1 MPNIIRLQQTAAGV
15 RSSIRRGLALVLLS
29 SAAAMVA
36 CQTEAPDE
44 KARPVEEGPSTASRN
59 LAGKRVEVVVV
70 QASNP
75 SLTLTAPG
83 EVEGRHDALIA
94 SPQGGLIEG
103 VHVRKGQRV
112 KRGQLLVTVDRT
124 LHATRLKRAE
134 LELLSAERELA
145 RAQALGHSIPKAEID
160 NADDRVSLAEAS
172 LKELRLN
179 AQRAVIHAPF
189 DGYVVDVEAERGEVA
204 SPGSSL
210 LRLVQINPVH
220 VSVALS
226 DRDLRLAQ
234 PGTRAVIQLD
244 ARGERLEGK
253 VAHVSRAADPKT
265 RAFEAVIEVD
275 NPDEAL
281 LPGMIANVTL
291 HSTGSESVE
300 GQPAGDTT
308 GEVGGD
314 QLLISQDWLVTR
326 PDAVGVFVVEE
337 GKASWRPVKLGAI
350 LRKQVVVEDGLA
362 SGDKLIVVGHRDLV
376 DGEPLLIHR
385 TGRCCTDGRAV
396 FGE

>member
-1 MPNIIRLQQTAAGV
+1 MPTIIRLQQPASSV
-15 RSSIRRGLALVLLS
+15 RSLIQRILPLALVVSVGALS
-29 SAAAMVA
+29 ACRAQSA
-36 CQTEAPDE
+36 DE
-44 KARPVEEGPSTASRN
+44 KARPVERSAEDRK
-59 LAGKRVEVVVV
+59 LEGKRVEVVVV
-70 QASNP
+70 QASTP
-75 SLTLTAPG
+75 SLTLAAPG

-103 VHVRKGQRV
+103 VHVKKGQRV

-134 LELLSAERELA
+134 LELRSAERELA
-145 RAQALGHSIPKAEID
+145 RAQALGASIPKAEID
-160 NADDRVSLAEAS
+160 SADDRVSLAEAA

-220 VSVALS
+220 VTVAVS

-234 PGTRAVIQLD
+234 PGTRAIIQLD

-265 RAFEAVIEVD
+265 RAFEAVIEVE
-275 NPDEAL
+275 NPEEAL

-291 HSTGSESVE
+291 HAE
-300 GQPAGDTT
+300 PPGDTET
-308 GEVGGD
+308 PPASDTTESAGG

-326 PDAVGVFVVEE
+326 PDGVGVFLVQD
-337 GKASWRPVKLGAI
+337 GKAAWRSVKLGAI
-350 LRKQVVVEDGLA
+350 LRRQVVVEEGLA
-362 SGDKLIVVGHRDLV
+362 AGDQLVVVGHRDLV
-376 DGEPLLIHR
+376 DGERLLIHR
-385 TGRCCTDGRAV
+385 TGRCCVDGRAV
-396 FGE
+396 FGEQ